1 MLNTTQTKNLIKSV
15 NKLKTRFS
23 VEAFYTILDV
33 YKKNIKYEKQIM
45 IHSVRCP
52 VFEGNKHIY
61 SMKSPFE
68 IEIEAYI
75 DKNTVNYVH
84 FNYVSIWMD
93 NGDVCILNQ
102 ANTELAAK
110 TFLYVEQ
117 LYNNQRR

>member
-1 MLNTTQTKNLIKSV
+1 MLNTTQTKNLIKSI
-15 NKLKTRFS
+15 NKLNTGFS
-23 VEAFYTILDV
+23 VKAFYTVLDD
-33 YKKNIKYEKQIM
+33 YKKNIKYEKQPANL
-45 IHSVRCP
+45 SAA
-52 VFEGNKHIY
+52 FAGEKHIY

-110 TFLYVEQ
+110 TFLYMEQ